1 MSKLPS
7 KVLMTG
13 VEGLVARAVL
23 AEFRREPGRFEVY
36 GMDRRADPWDYK
48 QRVAGCALPQ
58 DRLRMADLSDMVAVR
73 RAVEGMDVVLH
84 FATDGGGGEGERGGQ
99 AESIVGT
106 YNVFE
111 ACRDAGVRRVVYA
124 SSAMVCWGYLQD
136 EPYRAIRERRYDDLP
151 AALPMV
157 TKSSPPRPSDSESK
171 SKLWGEVLGR
181 RYADEHGLSVLC
193 LRFGWVNDRDLPWD
207 PELASLWC
215 SQRDAVQ
222 MVRRSV
228 EASEE
233 LRYEIF
239 FGVSGNSRRW
249 VDTDDA
255 ADLVGYVPLDRAED
269 HLDGAGNLLAR
280 VA

>member
-1 MSKLPS
+1 MSTSPT

-13 VEGLVARAVL
+13 VEGLVARAAL

-36 GMDRRADPWDYK
+36 GMDRRSDPWDYR
-48 QRVAGCALPQ
+48 QRVAGRALPQ
-58 DRLRMADLSDMVAVR
+58 DRLRIADLSDMGAVR
-73 RAVEGMDVVLH
+73 RAVEGMDAVLH
-84 FATDGGGGEGERGGQ
+84 FATDGGGAEGEHVQ

-111 ACRDAGVRRVVYA
+111 ACREAGVRRVVYA
-124 SSAMVCWGYLQD
+124 SSAMVCGGYLQD
-136 EPYRAIRERRYDDLP
+136 EPYRSIRERRYDDLP

-157 TKSSPPRPSDSESK
+157 TKCSPPRPSDQESK
-171 SKLWGEVLGR
+171 SKLWGEALGR

-193 LRFGWVNDRDLPWD
+193 LRFGWVNDQDLPWN

-228 EASEE
+228 EASDAH
-233 LRYEIF
+233 RFDIF
-239 FGVSGNSRRW
+239 FGVSANLRRW
-249 VDTDDA
+249 VDIDDA
-255 ADLVGYVPLDRAED
+255 KDLVGYVPLDRAED
-269 HLDGAGNLLAR
+269 HLDGSGKLLAR

>member
-1 MSKLPS
+1 MSASPT

-13 VEGLVARAVL
+13 VQGLLAGAAL
-23 AEFRREPGRFEVY
+23 AEFRREPGRYEVY
-36 GMDRRADPWDYK
+36 GMDCRSDPWDYR
-48 QRVAGCALPQ
+48 QRVAGRALPQ
-58 DRLRMADLSDMVAVR
+58 DRLRIADLSDIRAIR

-84 FATDGGGGEGERGGQ
+84 FGADAAFGRGWQ
-99 AESIVGT
+99 EEPAASIVGT
-106 YNVFE
+106 YNIFE
-111 ACRDAGVRRVVYA
+111 ACREASVRRVVYG
-124 SSAMVCWGYLQD
+124 SSAMVCWGYLLE

-157 TKSSPPRPSDSESK
+157 TKSSPPRPSDREAVG
-171 SKLWGEVLGR
+171 KLWGEALGR
-181 RYADEHGLSVLC
+181 AYSEAHGLSVLC
-193 LRFGWVNDRDLPWD
+193 LRFGWVNEQDSPWN

-228 EASEE
+228 EASED
-233 LRYEIF
+233 LRFGIF
-239 FGVSGNSRRW
+239 FGVSANSRRW

-255 ADLVGYVPLDRAED
+255 ADLMGYAALDRAED
-269 HLDGAGNLLAR
+269 HLDGSGKPLAR